1 MKDPVKRL
9 KGTIAVAIVF
19 LIVYTAV
26 MFNIEQHH
34 YNELIM
40 ADSVNKT
47 ESVRGM
53 IEGYG
58 KTADEV
64 GSGFCEDENARV
76 RLAAI
81 RLQPQIADGEFTGER
96 FGGNSMVVRVSNG
109 KVELPPEAAGLFPVL
124 TAEMVTSEYEQ
135 TGTEIA
141 GDSGSDTDGAQN
153 QVLLTSGRIGG
164 DWYFVRWTSVEE
176 YDAYIRSHLSAD
188 TLAETVE
195 SVNDIELFII
205 RSDPDSAGEEGS
217 AILHKTKGLSKY
229 STLDELGITRED
241 LDTEKFSL
249 RTENG
254 KEYICFPIEIEN
266 LGYTAVCC
274 NAVEGERLAILG
286 DVIAQVLFAAVMLAG
301 LITWCYSVQ
310 WLVRRESLDEKQ
322 KEKYSPQAVRRRTT
336 RLTVMSTLV
345 VTLFAFTTVMVQYM
359 YQENRI
365 GRNVLSTL
373 QTQIEDGKNTN
384 QSLREMDAER
394 FTALGEIVS
403 DMLTENPA
411 LLGKERLAEIAGA
424 ISAEYLILYDENG
437 AEAACSKEYVGF
449 SLPSEQSDSFYDF
462 RRLLKGVPVIVHSSE
477 KDMITG
483 DIRSFVGIRYD
494 IPGKD
499 DAFGALL
506 IALPT
511 ADHAETEE
519 EAEEIAEQVKQQVYR
534 RMQSGERMIMEV
546 DPESHKVLSCS
557 RKEYT
562 GTDIESLG
570 MDPKG
575 LTNRSMNFY
584 TADGDWYFGITGAV
598 RDNVFFCLTDSTDMS
613 RTGLLLALLSGGL
626 FLIGCVITAKYGLKE
641 YTEENYEHYAP
652 QMMEASEEYMKKI
665 AQRAPSMSP
674 LAVSWS
680 KMLPEIK
687 TKAILQM
694 LTGIL
699 LVVMIL
705 VSFGNSPFARHS
717 VLSFVVR
724 GNWTKGINL
733 FSVIAVIV
741 TFCVEYLAY
750 LVVKV
755 VSIMLISS
763 TDLKGETVFTLVR
776 SFINYAMFIGAVCVS
791 LNFLGVDTATL
802 LASIGLLSLA
812 ISLGAKDIVADILAG
827 LSIVFEGTYFVGD
840 YVRIG
845 DFKGKVLEIG
855 IRSTKISGGDKD
867 VKIIS
872 NHEIGS
878 VINYSKQTSV
888 CAVKIGVP
896 VTVSVEEMKKL
907 FDEELPLVRE
917 INPYIIK
924 GPKFEGI
931 DEFIDDRMIIC
942 ISAEGPEEHITSIR
956 RDLNQVLQSM
966 AERELLQ
973 YAQSNITINL
983 EGASVKREESSGLY
997 GKLSNAG
1004 DPDQKSEETTG
1015 ESSPSPEETKDRS
1028 LFHSRERN
1036 RRVIR
1041 GSKKDKQ
1048 NKSEDD
1054 E

>member
-26 MFNIEQHH
+26 MFNIEQRH

-64 GSGFCEDENARV
+64 GSGFCEEENARV

-141 GDSGSDTDGAQN
+141 SDSGSDTDGAQN

-310 WLVRRESLDEKQ
+310 WLVRRESLDDKQ

-373 QTQIEDGKNTN
+373 QTQIEDTGGDRGRD
-384 QSLREMDAER
+384 LCR
-394 FTALGEIVS
+394 VS
-403 DMLTENPA
+403 D
-411 LLGKERLAEIAGA
+411 
-424 ISAEYLILYDENG
+424 
-437 AEAACSKEYVGF
+437 
-449 SLPSEQSDSFYDF
+449 
-462 RRLLKGVPVIVHSSE
+462 PV
-477 KDMITG
+477 
-483 DIRSFVGIRYD
+483 
-494 IPGKD
+494 
-499 DAFGALL
+499 
-506 IALPT
+506 
-511 ADHAETEE
+511 
-519 EAEEIAEQVKQQVYR
+519 
-534 RMQSGERMIMEV
+534 
-546 DPESHKVLSCS
+546 
-557 RKEYT
+557 
-562 GTDIESLG
+562 
-570 MDPKG
+570 
-575 LTNRSMNFY
+575 
-584 TADGDWYFGITGAV
+584 
-598 RDNVFFCLTDSTDMS
+598 
-613 RTGLLLALLSGGL
+613 
-626 FLIGCVITAKYGLKE
+626 
-641 YTEENYEHYAP
+641 
-652 QMMEASEEYMKKI
+652 
-665 AQRAPSMSP
+665 
-674 LAVSWS
+674 
-680 KMLPEIK
+680 
-687 TKAILQM
+687 
-694 LTGIL
+694 
-699 LVVMIL
+699 
-705 VSFGNSPFARHS
+705 
-717 VLSFVVR
+717 
-724 GNWTKGINL
+724 
-733 FSVIAVIV
+733 
-741 TFCVEYLAY
+741 
-750 LVVKV
+750 
-755 VSIMLISS
+755 
-763 TDLKGETVFTLVR
+763 
-776 SFINYAMFIGAVCVS
+776 
-791 LNFLGVDTATL
+791 
-802 LASIGLLSLA
+802 
-812 ISLGAKDIVADILAG
+812 
-827 LSIVFEGTYFVGD
+827 
-840 YVRIG
+840 
-845 DFKGKVLEIG
+845 
-855 IRSTKISGGDKD
+855 
-867 VKIIS
+867 
-872 NHEIGS
+872 
-878 VINYSKQTSV
+878 
-888 CAVKIGVP
+888 
-896 VTVSVEEMKKL
+896 
-907 FDEELPLVRE
+907 
-917 INPYIIK
+917 
-924 GPKFEGI
+924 
-931 DEFIDDRMIIC
+931 
-942 ISAEGPEEHITSIR
+942 
-956 RDLNQVLQSM
+956 
-966 AERELLQ
+966 
-973 YAQSNITINL
+973 
-983 EGASVKREESSGLY
+983 
-997 GKLSNAG
+997 
-1004 DPDQKSEETTG
+1004 
-1015 ESSPSPEETKDRS
+1015 
-1028 LFHSRERN
+1028 
-1036 RRVIR
+1036 
-1041 GSKKDKQ
+1041 
-1048 NKSEDD
+1048 
-1054 E
+1054 

>member
-26 MFNIEQHH
+26 MFNIEQRH
-34 YNELIM
+34 YDELIM

-81 RLQPQIADGEFTGER
+81 RLRPQIADGEFTGER

-109 KVELPPEAAGLFPVL
+109 KVELPPEAAGLFPAL
-124 TAEMVTSEYEQ
+124 TAEMVTTEYEQ

-141 GDSGSDTDGAQN
+141 GDSGSDTDEAQN

-373 QTQIEDGKNTN
+373 QTQIEDGKNAN

-462 RRLLKGVPVIVHSSE
+462 RRLLKGVPVIVHS
-477 KDMITG
+477 
-483 DIRSFVGIRYD
+483 
-494 IPGKD
+494 
-499 DAFGALL
+499 
-506 IALPT
+506 
-511 ADHAETEE
+511 
-519 EAEEIAEQVKQQVYR
+519 
-534 RMQSGERMIMEV
+534 
-546 DPESHKVLSCS
+546 
-557 RKEYT
+557 
-562 GTDIESLG
+562 
-570 MDPKG
+570 
-575 LTNRSMNFY
+575 
-584 TADGDWYFGITGAV
+584 
-598 RDNVFFCLTDSTDMS
+598 
-613 RTGLLLALLSGGL
+613 
-626 FLIGCVITAKYGLKE
+626 
-641 YTEENYEHYAP
+641 
-652 QMMEASEEYMKKI
+652 
-665 AQRAPSMSP
+665 
-674 LAVSWS
+674 
-680 KMLPEIK
+680 
-687 TKAILQM
+687 
-694 LTGIL
+694 
-699 LVVMIL
+699 
-705 VSFGNSPFARHS
+705 
-717 VLSFVVR
+717 
-724 GNWTKGINL
+724 
-733 FSVIAVIV
+733 
-741 TFCVEYLAY
+741 
-750 LVVKV
+750 
-755 VSIMLISS
+755 
-763 TDLKGETVFTLVR
+763 
-776 SFINYAMFIGAVCVS
+776 
-791 LNFLGVDTATL
+791 
-802 LASIGLLSLA
+802 
-812 ISLGAKDIVADILAG
+812 
-827 LSIVFEGTYFVGD
+827 
-840 YVRIG
+840 
-845 DFKGKVLEIG
+845 
-855 IRSTKISGGDKD
+855 
-867 VKIIS
+867 
-872 NHEIGS
+872 
-878 VINYSKQTSV
+878 
-888 CAVKIGVP
+888 
-896 VTVSVEEMKKL
+896 
-907 FDEELPLVRE
+907 
-917 INPYIIK
+917 
-924 GPKFEGI
+924 
-931 DEFIDDRMIIC
+931 
-942 ISAEGPEEHITSIR
+942 
-956 RDLNQVLQSM
+956 
-966 AERELLQ
+966 
-973 YAQSNITINL
+973 
-983 EGASVKREESSGLY
+983 
-997 GKLSNAG
+997 
-1004 DPDQKSEETTG
+1004 
-1015 ESSPSPEETKDRS
+1015 
-1028 LFHSRERN
+1028 
-1036 RRVIR
+1036 
-1041 GSKKDKQ
+1041 
-1048 NKSEDD
+1048 
-1054 E
+1054 